1 MALQVHHVGSQVS
14 LILFCPQIILYKTS
28 FLVSAQFI
36 DLIVGQS
43 KYTFREVCSQQKQNK
58 LEVCKN
64 ILQAK
69 VILLLIYT
77 SNYQ

>member
-28 FLVSAQFI
+28 FLVSAPFL

-43 KYTFREVCSQQKQNK
+43 KYTFREVCSQQKQIK
-58 LEVCKN
+58 LEVHKTFYRP
-64 ILQAK
+64 K
-69 VILLLIYT
+69 
-77 SNYQ
+77 